1 VIGVRSR
8 QVRITATV
16 LLVLTVVTG
25 ACVVLDVRG
34 DFRLPLTLLFVLF
47 APGWA
52 IANYL
57 RMDRPSLV
65 WSVSAA
71 VGGSLAIITAQIMVT
86 TGRWHPVGALL
97 LVCALT
103 VVLLVHHLVR
113 RIEESVEESTR

>member
-8 QVRITATV
+8 QVRITATA
-16 LLVLTVVTG
+16 LLVLTVLTG
-25 ACVVLDVRG
+25 ACAVLDVRG
-34 DFRLPLTLLFVLF
+34 GFRLLLTLLFVLF

-57 RMDRPSLV
+57 RMDSPSLV

-71 VGGSLAIITAQIMVT
+71 VGGSVGIIIAQIMVT
-86 TGRWHPVGALL
+86 TGQWHPVGALL

-103 VVLLVHHLVR
+103 VVPLVHHLVR
-113 RIEESVEESTR
+113 RIEESVEERTR